1 MIAMRT
7 RTVVAVLPKSNILY
21 QYFLIFE
28 QKIFARTYYKAPRE
42 GVERHIFWPRQGLRT
57 VKDLEK
63 EKKDIDENVE
73 ENPLDIGN
81 INNNE
86 FFSFLPLLVISGCWY
101 FPSAPQARTVVPH
114 NWVFNVN
121 KVNFYF
127 LTTYKQQK
135 NPSTVKNFWVRPCFP
150 FS

>member
-81 INNNE
+81 INNE
-86 FFSFLPLLVISGCWY
+86 FFSCLPLLLDAGTS
-101 FPSAPQARTVVPH
+101 PQALPD

-135 NPSTVKNFWVRPCFP
+135 IPPLSKISGYGPASPFP
-150 FS
+150 KF